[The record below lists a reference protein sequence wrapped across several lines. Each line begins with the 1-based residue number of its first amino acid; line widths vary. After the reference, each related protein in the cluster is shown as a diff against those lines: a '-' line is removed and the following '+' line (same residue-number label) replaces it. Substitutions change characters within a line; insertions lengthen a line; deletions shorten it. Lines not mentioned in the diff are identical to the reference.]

1 MGVSYRKYVRPHFW
15 GLVNVRCSVEREW
28 PTFVNRYLTALG
40 SQAMRRWETSEAHR
54 KLSIER
60 GMAVV
65 NAPREAELE
74 PVGDTRE
81 FTFLRDFFNAFQ
93 ECTSSCRTL
102 DLIGKLSSSSIAVLG
117 EAERSA
123 AITYWTESYLNEVYI
138 FQLRI
143 LDLIKFIQRKYKKD
157 KDFTEFVTDVGDSL
171 AEFVKEQLQA
181 FIEDR
186 GAHVHARRHRHSD
199 GELARLGIL
208 DVLIDVLGHEELR
221 ETRVRSRREAADW
234 LLKQVQYSSDLAW
247 HLLDEVC
254 RGFSDGILLDIDRI
268 IIPLPYKNN
277 PGALLNASNEQS
289 T

>member
-1 MGVSYRKYVRPHFW
+1 M
-15 GLVNVRCSVEREW
+15 EREW
-28 PTFVNRYLTALG
+28 PNFVNRYLTALG
-40 SQAMRRWETSEAHR
+40 NQAMLRWETSEEHR

-60 GMAVV
+60 GKAIAD
-65 NAPREAELE
+65 APWEADLG

-102 DLIGKLSSSSIAVLG
+102 DLIGKLSLSSIAAFD
-117 EAERSA
+117 EAEKTS

-138 FQLRI
+138 FQLRL

-157 KDFTEFVTDVGDSL
+157 EDFTEFVKEVGDSL
-171 AEFVKEQLQA
+171 AEFVKEQLQP

-186 GAHVHARRHRHSD
+186 GSHVHAKRHRHSD
-199 GELARLGIL
+199 RELARLGAL
-208 DVLIDVLGHEELR
+208 DVLIDVLGREELR
-221 ETRVRSRREAADW
+221 DSRVNSRQEAEGW
-234 LLKQVQYSSDLAW
+234 LAKQVQYSSNLAW

-268 IIPLPYKNN
+268 IVPLLYKDN
-277 PGALLNASNEQS
+277 PGALLKAKGEQS
-289 T
+289 I